1 MFKRSTSLVAL
12 VFSIFSLPNA
22 FADTTQHNTY
32 QAVPS
37 KSELLTQTDFGNQ
50 SYVFHFSSGSHQLT
64 RIDFIDH
71 MPSSQSA
78 CNSWKYVSALSNYN
92 VAKQTLLRV
101 STSFD
106 PTNCTCTAYA
116 YASNN
121 GVQMS
126 QVLDLFQTKNY
137 VDIAGFNLSADGF
150 TSAVNA
156 L

>member
-12 VFSIFSLPNA
+12 TFSVFSISNA

-37 KSELLTQTDFGNQ
+37 KNELITQTDFGNQ
-50 SYVFHFSSGSHQLT
+50 TYVFHFSSGSHQLA

-71 MPSSQSA
+71 MPTNQSV
-78 CNSWKYVSALSNYN
+78 CKSWKYVSALSNYN

-106 PTNCTCTAYA
+106 PSNNTCTAYA

-121 GVQMS
+121 GAQMS

-150 TSAVNA
+150 TAAVNA